1 VAMGRA
7 GAGKGGAG
15 AGGGPLDEEVVCGLL
30 DHFSSSLLSS
40 ILSARLL
47 AGLRL
52 AEGEGALWGRA
63 ARKARAGR
71 KAKGS
76 GGARRRR
83 RGKRAHAS
91 EPPRMRRL
99 RRVALAASVPG
110 HFSQGLRRW

>member
-1 VAMGRA
+1 MGRGRG
-7 GAGKGGAG
+7 GAGDGG
-15 AGGGPLDEEVVCGLL
+15 AGGGALLDEEVCGLL

-40 ILSARLL
+40 ILSAHLL
-47 AGLRL
+47 AGLHL

-63 ARKARAGR
+63 ARKARKGR

-76 GGARRRR
+76 GAAQRRRK
-83 RGKRAHAS
+83 GKLAHAG